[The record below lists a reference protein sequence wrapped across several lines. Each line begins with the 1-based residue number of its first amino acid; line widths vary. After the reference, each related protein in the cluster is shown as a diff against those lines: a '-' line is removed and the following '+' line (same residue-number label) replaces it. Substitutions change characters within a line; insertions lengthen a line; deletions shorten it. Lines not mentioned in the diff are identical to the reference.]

1 MVELNYFALLA
12 RRQQIRIKL
21 SLRRE
26 DFASRGPNAIS
37 SCQVAGRDRGG
48 VAMEEQ
54 GGLARRSLLDS
65 QDEWKKLRWSLPSSM
80 RPPQSPGAR
89 REAARI

>member
-21 SLRRE
+21 TLRRE

-37 SCQVAGRDRGG
+37 SCQVEGRNRG